1 MAAEQADGAV
11 GQRFA
16 DAAVDLMRAG
26 LAVGQAGEVREHLA
40 QRAGL
45 RDVKVLIPQRVGRQK
60 RAVAVDH
67 GRHIR
72 PRLIDGLMQ
81 QILARAPA
89 AAADLLARGVHDAD
103 ILFFQQELHPAG
115 GRDVGQPGLPV
126 DDGGVALQRGD
137 EALLLQ
143 NVGKIGELL
152 CIVHDKGLLFVRL
165 SVF

>member
-1 MAAEQADGAV
+1 MQRRELLAASLLAAAFGA
-11 GQRFA
+11 
-16 DAAVDLMRAG
+16 
-26 LAVGQAGEVREHLA
+26 
-40 QRAGL
+40 
-45 RDVKVLIPQRVGRQK
+45 
-60 RAVAVDH
+60 
-67 GRHIR
+67 
-72 PRLIDGLMQ
+72 
-81 QILARAPA
+81 APA